1 MQLAKLGIAW
11 MIKIGICD
19 ISKVYILFKKFG
31 CTLMEAKEKS
41 IEVWSYLPYIIF
53 I

>member
-1 MQLAKLGIAW
+1 MQLEKLGIKW

-19 ISKVYILFKKFG
+19 ISKVLYTIKKNW

-41 IEVWSYLPYIIF
+41 IKVWSYLPYVIF